1 MLTIAI
7 ATFFALAFAGALL
20 TIGMMFHAYQDKIKT
35 VIIAELGENVVQYP
49 APLPRYR
56 TRTSTPQFATSY
68 PAMRRRSFQPVP
80 LRAAA

>member
-20 TIGMMFHAYQDKIKT
+20 TIGMMFHAYQDKIKA
-35 VIIAELGENVVQYP
+35 VIVAELGENMMQRP

-56 TRTSTPQFATSY
+56 SQTSKPQLATSY
-68 PAMRRRSFQPVP
+68 PATRRRSFQPAP